1 MCGIVGT
8 ISAKNSASAA
18 SMATLTK
25 MRDRLSHRGPDAAGE
40 WLESNA
46 GISLG
51 HRRLSILDLSP
62 TGAQPMHSSCNRYVT
77 VFNGEIYNF
86 RNLRDEIT
94 HLHPSH
100 VWRGTSDTEVI
111 LAGVTYWGVETTLT
125 KVDGMFA
132 IAVWDKLENILY
144 LARDR
149 MGEKPLYYGY
159 VGKQFAFA
167 SELKAL
173 KVLDGWTNEIDRI
186 ALTAYFSY
194 SYVPSPLSI
203 FKGIAKLMPGHFLKI
218 AHADFLAQS
227 KCMHM
232 HIPESIAYWKLD
244 DAIAIGR
251 VHPFVGS
258 EREATDQLEKLLLD
272 TVGKQMVSDVPLGA
286 FLSGGV
292 DSSTVVALMQAQ
304 SEPPI
309 QTFTIG
315 FDEADFNEAE
325 HAKAVAAHLGT
336 DHHELYVT
344 PQQAMDVVPLLP
356 TLYDEPFADSSQIP
370 TYLVAQLART
380 KVTVSL
386 SGDGGDE
393 LFCGYNRYTWMNKIW
408 KAMSPIPAPIRQFVG
423 MAASAIP
430 PVVVAKGY
438 GLVKPLLPQGLQFV
452 NPADKWAKTADL
464 IGLQDSAALYKRVVS
479 SWQAPES
486 LVVGGREPL
495 SIFELSEP
503 QSHQL
508 NLGEQMMRFDALT
521 YLPDDILVKV
531 DRASMAVSL
540 ESRVPLL
547 DRRVVEFAWHLPM
560 AMKLR
565 GGVSKWIL
573 REVLYR
579 HVPRALIER
588 PKMGFGVP
596 IDSWLRGALRPWAE
610 ALLDEKLLAQQ
621 GYLNVS
627 MIRKVWLEHLSGRR
641 NWQSQLWAVLM
652 FQAWLADQVQHEK

>member
-1 MCGIVGT
+1 MCGLAGIFAVVDSNCKKCVA
-8 ISAKNSASAA
+8 IMCAQIQ
-18 SMATLTK
+18 
-25 MRDRLSHRGPDAAGE
+25 HRGPDGAGVWE
-40 WLESNA
+40 NDNGTLA
-46 GISLG
+46 LG
-51 HRRLSILDLSP
+51 HRRLSVLDLSP
-62 TGAQPMHSSCNRYVT
+62 TGAQPMHSACNRYVT

-86 RNLRDEIT
+86 RQLRDELSY
-94 HLHPSH
+94 LHPGH
-100 VWRGTSDTEVI
+100 VWCGTSDTEVI
-111 LAGVTYWGVETTLT
+111 LAGISYWGLETTLT
-125 KVDGMFA
+125 KLDGMFA
-132 IAVWDKLENILY
+132 IAVWDKAEQNLY

-159 VGKQFAFA
+159 VGNQFAFA

-173 KVLDGWTNEIDRI
+173 KVLRGWTNEIDRV
-186 ALTAYFSY
+186 ALTAYFRY
-194 SYVPSPLSI
+194 SYIPSPLSI
-203 FKGIAKLMPGHFLKI
+203 FKGIAKLMPAHFLKI
-218 AHADFLAQS
+218 TRADIQAARMPIS
-227 KCMHM
+227 MV
-232 HIPESIAYWKLD
+232 YWKLD

-258 EREATDQLEKLLLD
+258 EVEATDELERLLLD
-272 TVGKQMVSDVPLGA
+272 TVGKQMVSDVPIGA

-292 DSSTVVALMQAQ
+292 DSSTVVSLMQAQ
-304 SEPPI
+304 SKTPI

-315 FDEADFNEAE
+315 FNEADFNEAKY
-325 HAKAVAAHLGT
+325 AKVVATHLGT
-336 DHHELYVT
+336 EHHELYVT
-344 PQQAMDVVPLLP
+344 PAQTMDVVPLLP

-370 TYLVAQLART
+370 TYLVSKLARA

-393 LFCGYNRYTWMNKIW
+393 LFCGYNRYAWMYKIW
-408 KAMSPIPAPIRQFVG
+408 GAISPFPAPARRLIGKF
-423 MAASAIP
+423 ASIIP
-430 PVVVAKGY
+430 PSIVAGGY
-438 GLVKPLLPQGLQFV
+438 GLVKPLLPKELQFA

-464 IGLQDSAALYKRVVS
+464 LCVKDSGELYKRVVS
-479 SWQAPES
+479 SWQNPAA
-486 LVVGGREPL
+486 LVIGGSEPL

-531 DRASMAVSL
+531 DRASMGVSL

-560 AMKLR
+560 EMKLR

-579 HVPRALIER
+579 YVPRELIER

-596 IDSWLRGALRPWAE
+596 IDSWLRGPLRSWAE
-610 ALLDEKLLAQQ
+610 ALLDEKLLAKQ
-621 GYLNVS
+621 GFLNVDLVRS
-627 MIRKVWLEHLSGRR
+627 VWIEHLSGRR
-641 NWQSQLWAVLM
+641 NWQYQLWAVLI
-652 FQAWLADQVQHEK
+652 FQAWLEAQTAN

>member
-1 MCGIVGT
+1 MCGVVGALSLRKALSLT
-8 ISAKNSASAA
+8 TLA
-18 SMATLTK
+18 SMTDCL
-25 MRDRLSHRGPDAAGE
+25 LHRGPDAAGE
-40 WLESNA
+40 WLDSKA
-46 GISLG
+46 GIALG
-51 HRRLSILDLSP
+51 HRRLSILDLSA
-62 TGAQPMHSSCNRYVT
+62 TGAQPMHSACGRYVI

-86 RNLRDEIT
+86 KNLRDEIT

-100 VWRGTSDTEVI
+100 IWRGTSDTEVI
-111 LAGVTYWGVETTLT
+111 LAGVSYWGVETTLT
-125 KVDGMFA
+125 KLDGMFA
-132 IAVWDKLENILY
+132 IAVWDKVENNLS

-159 VGKQFAFA
+159 VGEQFAFA

-173 KVLDGWTNEIDRI
+173 KVLDGWTNEIDRT
-186 ALTAYFSY
+186 ALTAYFRY
-194 SYVPSPLSI
+194 SYIPSPLSI

-218 AHADFLAQS
+218 SHADIQAHS
-227 KCMHM
+227 TGICIGIGMRM
-232 HIPESIAYWKLD
+232 PESRAYWKLD
-244 DAIAIGR
+244 DAIANGR
-251 VHPFVGS
+251 IHPFAGS
-258 EREATDQLEKLLLD
+258 EKEATDQLEKLLLD

-304 SEPPI
+304 SEKPI

-315 FDEADFNEAE
+315 FNEADFNEAE
-325 HAKAVAAHLGT
+325 YAKAVAAHLGT

-344 PQQAMDVVPLLP
+344 SQQTLDVVPLLP

-370 TYLVAQLART
+370 TYLVAQLARS
-380 KVTVSL
+380 KVAVSL

-393 LFCGYNRYTWMNKIW
+393 LFCGYNRYTWTNKIW
-408 KAMSPIPAPIRQFVG
+408 GAMSPFPAPIRQLAAN
-423 MAASAIP
+423 AASAIP
-430 PVVVAKGY
+430 PAIIAQGY
-438 GLVKPLLPQGLQFV
+438 SLIKPLLPQSLQFTH
-452 NPADKWAKTADL
+452 PADKWAKTADL
-464 IGLQDSAALYKRVVS
+464 IGVKDSSALYKRVVS
-479 SWQAPES
+479 SWQLPEL
-486 LVVGGREPL
+486 LVIGGSEPL
-495 SIFELSEP
+495 SIFDLSEP

-565 GGVSKWIL
+565 NGVSKWIL

-579 HVPRALIER
+579 HVPRELIER

-641 NWQSQLWAVLM
+641 NWQYQLWAVLM
-652 FQAWLADQVQHEK
+652 FQAWLAEQA